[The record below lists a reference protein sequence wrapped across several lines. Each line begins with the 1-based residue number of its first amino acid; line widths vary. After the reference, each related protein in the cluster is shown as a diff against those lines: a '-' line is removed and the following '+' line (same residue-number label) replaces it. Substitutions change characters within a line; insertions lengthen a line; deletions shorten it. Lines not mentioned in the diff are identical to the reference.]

1 MTFGKDKVVLL
12 KAVMALMLVA
22 DHLTFHVSSPL
33 LAPMRETGAPIV
45 SIFLFLSGYGLA
57 KSYENKGQAYLGTF
71 LKHRVWRVLLPAL
84 LALLFY
90 YILLWNPN
98 RNYWDELRQMVLYGS
113 PMLPYSWFV
122 PVIIYLYLVWYL
134 AYRYVGARWRNW
146 VVLAGTL
153 FQMVLTMAVGYDRC
167 WWVCSLAFPAGVLF
181 SQNGRT
187 VFAFCEKSLI
197 RYAAALLATVVLFLG
212 CYLPRNQY
220 LWTLC
225 YVFIPIIVV
234 LLAAKL
240 PIEKLKVPVVVFL
253 ASISYEVYLCQGIPM
268 DFFENTL
275 PVAKPLAYVLMVY
288 IATILL
294 AYAVKRLSDLIYN
307 KCQTQ
312 SR

>member
-1 MTFGKDKVVLL
+1 MTFGTDKVLLL
-12 KAVMALMLVA
+12 KAAMALLLVA
-22 DHLTFHVSSPL
+22 DHLTFHVDSPL

-57 KSYENKGQAYLGTF
+57 KSYKNKGRAYLDTF

-84 LALLFY
+84 VALLFY
-90 YILLWNPN
+90 YILLWRTD
-98 RNYWDELRQMVLYGS
+98 RNYFYEVQQMVLHGS

-134 AYRYVGARWRNW
+134 AYRYFGARWRN
-146 VVLAGTL
+146 VVVIAGTVA
-153 FQMVLTMAVGYDRC
+153 QMVLAMAVGYDRC
-167 WWVCSLAFPAGVLF
+167 WWVCSLAFPAGVIF
-181 SQNGRT
+181 SQNDRT
-187 VFAFCEKSLI
+187 VFAFCEKSFT
-197 RYAAALLATVVLFLG
+197 RYTAALLTMAVLFLV

-240 PIEKLKVPVVVFL
+240 PVEKLNVPAVAFM

-268 DFFENTL
+268 EFFESTL
-275 PVAKPLAYVLMVY
+275 PIPKPLAYILVVY
-288 IATILL
+288 LATILL
-294 AYAVKRLSDLIYN
+294 AYLVKLLSDLIN
-307 KCQTQ
+307 KRCQPQ